1 MSPEA
6 GSGDIGFIALGTDER
21 PFIVVQ
27 PPVQFQVDV
36 LGERLRSKKHSRF
49 KIAGVALNALSIFKF
64 KSGRFH
70 TCGHLSQL

>member
-36 LGERLRSKKHSRF
+36 LGERLRSKKHQDF
-49 KIAGVALNALSIFKF
+49 K
-64 KSGRFH
+64 
-70 TCGHLSQL
+70 